1 MVNSLQK
8 FYKFISTHLLT
19 VEGAFRLVSQCAVSA
34 CFTGLAA
41 YSVIC
46 LGSSKVVI
54 LRENG
59 VVNGVPDEWQ
69 EGVLGVSD
77 FRF

>member
-1 MVNSLQK
+1 MT
-8 FYKFISTHLLT
+8 YISTSILT
-19 VEGAFRLVSQCAVSA
+19 EFKK
-34 CFTGLAA
+34 LAA
-41 YSVIC
+41 YSTIYQ
-46 LGSSKVVI
+46 GSSKVVI

-69 EGVLGVSD
+69 EGVWDVSD

>member
-1 MVNSLQK
+1 MLWWSCGFRRRCGSEIHTGRQDVREE
-8 FYKFISTHLLT
+8 
-19 VEGAFRLVSQCAVSA
+19 VERYVLAAD

-54 LRENG
+54 LWE
-59 VVNGVPDEWQ
+59 NGVPDEWQ
-69 EGVLGVSD
+69 EGVLDVSV